1 MQGYP
6 FSFSLRGGGDAD
18 DNTDDKASI
27 VDDSDTSSDGDEDN
41 DKASIVDDSETSSD
55 DDNDESMDFTILG
68 ENHEEQSI
76 SSEKKICLRGGEETT
91 EKSGFPGVLGE
102 IEGDF
107 FRDRFGDWGD
117 VVIPDTP
124 HELGRT
130 DVECD
135 SDSKLWL
142 PLYGY
147 QGIVW
152 FDLSTFAT
160 FVDAVDRLLGV
171 GTRSG
176 INYTIFIY
184 RRGEDYQNDGVRRR
198 WVNHNDRVVSV
209 KGEGDYS
216 GDFVGFEWLKERI
229 QAATKEGTSP
239 YDWAVFVKGPGGRAF
254 SWEWEPALDRNDIF
268 KFCLDWVDG
277 TPSRP
282 DVAYLRV
289 PTNLDKISSPTV
301 FGPWMASILRLLTP
315 GRLSGRPGRPEIPD
329 AYFSLTSCLDPA
341 VDELQTYGG
350 LSFPPQA
357 WNDIQEQWKDG
368 IRCMQFRGMYG
379 KESDSGRLPSNSWKI
394 FLPGCNLSI
403 HDMEAK
409 LDHDKAD
416 EPRVIIN
423 TIKAMVS
430 HSMTPQAF
438 ADLTAIE
445 LWMPGDSVFLS
456 GDKTRR
462 LIPAWPD
469 EANSQDSDPA
479 AVAARRA
486 LSDVASFLKQWREWL
501 TQSRGPHSFPQ
512 FITIRPRFAS
522 YTFFDAEYADQPG
535 VVKTLEDLLDLELD
549 AFHRIVQELWAKGTH
564 SVPYDQENVCVQIQ
578 QGSPALHKGGR
589 EHNMQQLAM
598 VYRSKPSILVT
609 PRTREH
615 EWNLMRRLIVDP
627 NLYISL
633 VLDQDAT
640 PGESSS
646 HNNTNSTVTNVR

>member
-1 MQGYP
+1 M
-6 FSFSLRGGGDAD
+6 
-18 DNTDDKASI
+18 DDKAS
-27 VDDSDTSSDGDEDN
+27 S
-41 DKASIVDDSETSSD
+41 VDDSETWPD
-55 DDNDESMDFTILG
+55 DDNDASMEFTILG
-68 ENHEEQSI
+68 ESHEEQST
-76 SSEKKICLRGGEETT
+76 SNEKKICLRGGEETT

-102 IEGDF
+102 IEGDL
-107 FRDRFGDWGD
+107 FRDRFGEWGD

-130 DVECD
+130 DLERD
-135 SDSKLWL
+135 SDPKVWL

-152 FDLSTFAT
+152 FDLNTFAT

-176 INYTIFIY
+176 INYTIFMY
-184 RRGEDYQNDGVRRR
+184 RRGDDYQNDSVRRR
-198 WVNHNDRVVSV
+198 WMNHNDRVVSV

-216 GDFVGFEWLKERI
+216 GDFEGFEWLKERLDT
-229 QAATKEGTSP
+229 ATKKGTSP
-239 YDWAVFVKGPGGRAF
+239 YDWAIFVKGPGGKAF
-254 SWEWEPALDRNDIF
+254 SWEWEPAIDRNDIF

-289 PTNLDKISSPTV
+289 PTNLESISSPTV

-329 AYFSLTSCLDPA
+329 AYFSLAGCLDPA
-341 VDELQTYGG
+341 VEELQTYGG

-368 IRCMQFRGMYG
+368 IRRMQFRGMYG
-379 KESDSGRLPSNSWKI
+379 KEPDSGLLPSKSWKI
-394 FLPGCNLSI
+394 FLPGYNLSI
-403 HDMEAK
+403 NDMDGK

-416 EPRVIIN
+416 DPRIIIN

-438 ADLTAIE
+438 ADLAAIE
-445 LWMPGDSVFLS
+445 LWTPGDSLFLS
-456 GDKTRR
+456 GDKTCQ
-462 LIPAWPD
+462 LILTWPNAAD
-469 EANSQDSDPA
+469 SQDKDPA
-479 AVAARRA
+479 AIAASQA
-486 LSDVASFLKQWREWL
+486 LLDVSSRLKQWRQWL
-501 TQSRGPHSFPQ
+501 TQSRGLHSFPQ
-512 FITIRPRFAS
+512 FITIRPRFQS
-522 YTFFDAEYADQPG
+522 YTFFDAEHADQQG
-535 VVKTLEDLLDLELD
+535 VVKPLEDLQDLELG
-549 AFHRIVQELWAKGTH
+549 ALHQIVQELWTKGTTH
-564 SVPYDQENVCVQIQ
+564 SVPYDRDNVCVQIQ
-578 QGSPALHKGGR
+578 QGSPTLHKGGR
-589 EHNMQQLAM
+589 DHNIQQLAM

-640 PGESSS
+640 PGESTS
-646 HNNTNSTVTNVR
+646 HNDADLTVTNLR